1 MHVLPAM
8 AKFACMWRSRLG
20 GTGVY
25 YEEKWIE
32 GWLWYRR
39 SLEEP
44 WSQAS
49 EREMIARMRT
59 ALELVVEATDCPEA
73 KRSDPAWLRGALLAA
88 RAAAL
93 AALGR

>member
-1 MHVLPAM
+1 M
-8 AKFACMWRSRLG
+8 
-20 GTGVY
+20 Y

-44 WSQAS
+44 WSPGGRAGDD
-49 EREMIARMRT
+49 RADAHARSNWWSKS
-59 ALELVVEATDCPEA
+59 TDCPEA

>member
-1 MHVLPAM
+1 
-8 AKFACMWRSRLG
+8 MWRSRLG

-44 WSQAS
+44 WSQAG

-59 ALELVVEATDCPEA
+59 ALELVIEATDCPEA